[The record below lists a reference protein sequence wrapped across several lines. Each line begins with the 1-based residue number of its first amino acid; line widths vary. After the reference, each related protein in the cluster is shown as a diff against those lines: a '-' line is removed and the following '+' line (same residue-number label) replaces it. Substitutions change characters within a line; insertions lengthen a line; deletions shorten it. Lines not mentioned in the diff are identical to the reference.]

1 MSAQGEHIT
10 KWKVMTFLVNT
21 PGEII
26 KIDEMF
32 PSNYLEIVSLSPIVV
47 PTDQTI
53 PEIPECGELSLSIN
67 CHTNHFLHT
76 TVGFS
81 EELPTMY
88 SESFMVCQE
97 LHYGRLTGYYLDET
111 KVVNEE
117 QIFIPYKVKIHLECI
132 IYKRAKNGK

>member
-1 MSAQGEHIT
+1 MSAQGEHII
-10 KWKVMTFLVNT
+10 KWKVITLLVNT

-26 KIDEMF
+26 KIDEKV
-32 PSNYLEIVSLSPIVV
+32 PSNYLEILALSLIVV

-53 PEIPECGELSLSIN
+53 PEIPECGELSLSMN

-81 EELPTMY
+81 EELATACN
-88 SESFMVCQE
+88 ESFIVGQE
-97 LHYGRLTGYYLDET
+97 LHYGRLTGYYLDEK

-117 QIFIPYKVKIHLECI
+117 QFFIPYKVKIHMECI
-132 IYKRAKNGK
+132 IYKRA